1 MFLYIFLYIFN
12 KLTKECEFDSLMLSK
27 TFLARM
33 ESIHLTQV
41 PITAW
46 AAG

>member
-1 MFLYIFLYIFN
+1 
-12 KLTKECEFDSLMLSK
+12 
-27 TFLARM
+27 M

-46 AAG
+46 AAGWVLINEIKSFHKDDMEDTLSLHN